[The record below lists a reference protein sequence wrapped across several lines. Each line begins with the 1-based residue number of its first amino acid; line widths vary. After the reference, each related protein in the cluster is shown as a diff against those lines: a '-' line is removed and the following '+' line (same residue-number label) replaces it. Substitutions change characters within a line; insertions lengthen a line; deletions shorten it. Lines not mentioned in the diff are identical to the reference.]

1 VRRLVLF
8 ALVALL
14 AGCGSKQ
21 GAATTTTAPGPPPG
35 DVLYQGSEW
44 AVAVDGDTA
53 TAYRL
58 VGDVWHADRSGE
70 PRIDVLGPKPGS
82 KQPARPQV
90 AFEAAGKTDLA
101 DTAMWL
107 DGVELLGK
115 GGGLTPK
122 RGTIYGAPTGNLKPG
137 THQVVAFARTATH
150 ASAVAWT
157 FRV

>member
-1 VRRLVLF
+1 VRRLLLVL
-8 ALVALL
+8 LVAAL
-14 AGCGSKQ
+14 AGCGSKH
-21 GAATTTTAPGPPPG
+21 ATATTSATAPPPG

-58 VGDVWHADRSGE
+58 VGGAWQADRSGE
-70 PRIDVLGPKPGS
+70 PRLDVLGPKPGS
-82 KQPARPQV
+82 KAPSLPQV

-122 RGTIYGAPTGNLKPG
+122 RGTIYGAPTAKLRRG
-137 THQVVAFARTATH
+137 THRVVAFARTATH